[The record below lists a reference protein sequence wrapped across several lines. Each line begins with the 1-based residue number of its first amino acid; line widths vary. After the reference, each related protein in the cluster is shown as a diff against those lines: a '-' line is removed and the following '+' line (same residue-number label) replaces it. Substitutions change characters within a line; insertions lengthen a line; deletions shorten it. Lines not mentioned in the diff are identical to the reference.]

1 MSKIEKILL
10 SVAVIFLSFKIIGAT
25 LYDAK
30 LLFILSRYS
39 EETFATVIDS
49 KESIFSSRKTGE
61 VYILTV
67 EYTDKYN
74 KTYITNIRSQYHLY
88 PGNTIKIIYSK
99 FFPKVADIKGNHGRK
114 LDFYLELYYS
124 FMIIIVAIY
133 YYQEF
138 KSTPDYWKSKKNISI
153 SFK

>member
-10 SVAVIFLSFKIIGAT
+10 LVVAIFFSFKIIGTT

-67 EYTDKYN
+67 IYTDKHN
-74 KTYITNIRSQYHLY
+74 KTYITNIRSDYHLS
-88 PGNTIKIIYSK
+88 PGNT
-99 FFPKVADIKGNHGRK
+99 
-114 LDFYLELYYS
+114 
-124 FMIIIVAIY
+124 
-133 YYQEF
+133 
-138 KSTPDYWKSKKNISI
+138 
-153 SFK
+153 

>member
-10 SVAVIFLSFKIIGAT
+10 LGVAIFLSFSILGST

-39 EETFATVIDS
+39 EETLATVIDS

-61 VYILTV
+61 IYILTV

-114 LDFYLELYYS
+114 FDFYSNLFFS
-124 FMIIIVAIY
+124 IIIIITAIY
-133 YYQEF
+133 YYQKS
-138 KSTPDYWKSKKNISI
+138 KSTPDYWKSKK
-153 SFK
+153 KY

>member
-10 SVAVIFLSFKIIGAT
+10 LVVAIFFSFEIIGTT

-67 EYTDKYN
+67 IYTDKYN
-74 KTYITNIRSQYHLY
+74 KTYITNIRSDYHLS

-99 FFPKVADIKGNHGRK
+99 FFPKVADIKGYHRRK
-114 LDFYLELYYS
+114 FEFYCYLFLS
-124 FMIIIVAIY
+124 FMIIITAIY
-133 YYQEF
+133 YYRKS
-138 KSTPDYWKSKKNISI
+138 KSTPDYWKSKKRY
-153 SFK
+153 

>member
-10 SVAVIFLSFKIIGAT
+10 LGVAIFLSFSIIGST

-39 EETFATVIDS
+39 EETLATVIDS

-74 KTYITNIRSQYHLY
+74 KTYITNIRSHYHLY
-88 PGNTIKIIYSK
+88 PSNTIKIIYSK

-114 LDFYLELYYS
+114 FDFYSNLFFS
-124 FMIIIVAIY
+124 IIIIITAIY
-133 YYQEF
+133 YYQKS
-138 KSTPDYWKSKKNISI
+138 KSTPDYWKSKK
-153 SFK
+153 KY